1 MINAVKTVVQEN
13 VHNWKRL
20 VRLAQYE
27 LKSQNSGTMLGFLWN
42 FLNPVL
48 QIFVYWFVFAIGL
61 NASPPRGG
69 YPYIVWMVVGII
81 PWFYINA
88 VLMGTSTS
96 IYAYSGVLKRMP
108 FPMSLVPVKTVL
120 ANFIGHVWAMLVV
133 FAVVLLSGHGIS
145 PYVIQLPYFF
155 LCSIAFLTGYGLL
168 VSSITVLFKDFQKIL
183 TSVIRLLFYITPVV
197 WTQDNLSGPL
207 KFVLRLNPLAY
218 IIDGYRESILYGYPL
233 SYHWKQAL
241 YFWAVTL
248 ILFVWG
254 CCVHMKFRKQFI
266 DLI

>member
-13 VHNWKRL
+13 VRNWKRL

-133 FAVVLLSGHGIS
+133 FAVILLSGHGIS

-183 TSVIRLLFYITPVV
+183 SKSPSLENQKLSSTMSSSSSRTRIIP
-197 WTQDNLSGPL
+197 WT
-207 KFVLRLNPLAY
+207 KR
-218 IIDGYRESILYGYPL
+218 
-233 SYHWKQAL
+233 
-241 YFWAVTL
+241 
-248 ILFVWG
+248 
-254 CCVHMKFRKQFI
+254 CFI
-266 DLI
+266 DHLHAKKWEFMLKLFRRFCRS